1 MMLSKKHLSGSEKMK
16 NIKRIEEIVE
26 SQQGAID
33 KFVVKRV
40 EESSEIL
47 GVDNLK

>member
-1 MMLSKKHLSGSEKMK
+1 MKK
-16 NIKRIEEIVE
+16 IKRIKEIVE

-33 KFVVKRV
+33 KFFVKRV